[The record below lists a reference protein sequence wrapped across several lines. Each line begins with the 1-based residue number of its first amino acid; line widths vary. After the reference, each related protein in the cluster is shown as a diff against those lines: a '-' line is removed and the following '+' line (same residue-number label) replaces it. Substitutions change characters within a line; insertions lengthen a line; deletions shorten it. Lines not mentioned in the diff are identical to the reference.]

1 MLTYIKNKVKKF
13 YLIDL
18 KYASAVSLVYGLTVL
33 VLKWLKDDYIK
44 RLHLIYKMRGK
55 VG

>member
-1 MLTYIKNKVKKF
+1 MNKVKKF

-18 KYASAVSLVYGLTVL
+18 KYASTVSLVYGFAVL
-33 VLKWLKDDYIK
+33 VLKGLKYNHIK
-44 RLHLIYKMRGK
+44 RLHLMRKMRGK